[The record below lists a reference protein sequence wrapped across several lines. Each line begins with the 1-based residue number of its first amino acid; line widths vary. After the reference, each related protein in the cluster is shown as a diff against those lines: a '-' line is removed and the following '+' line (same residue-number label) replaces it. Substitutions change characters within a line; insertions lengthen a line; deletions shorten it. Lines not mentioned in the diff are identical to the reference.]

1 MIPFR
6 LITRALALILLAA
19 LSSCGGGGGD
29 VSNLASGIGG
39 TGKVASGS
47 ITGFGS
53 IFVNGVEY
61 SIDAA
66 SCSVNDSDVTGNCQ
80 ANLSLGMVVTV
91 EGEVS
96 GTTGTAT
103 RVVFDANIEGPVD
116 SLTTS
121 ADGLTRSF
129 SVLGVNVTVDKV
141 GTRFDD
147 SFAGFSF
154 GTLAE
159 GNVVELSGFFD
170 AGGTLQATYIR
181 KKADSALAGTTPV
194 ELKGS
199 VSNVTG
205 SGGPGGSFTLNGV
218 VVDILAGTDLTEVPG
233 GAVSNGDYVEARGI
247 LTGAASMDA
256 TRIQVEDP
264 EVGGDGD
271 RVSIEGLVSGYTGD
285 LGNFQVAGRTVDA
298 SAATL
303 QPAGLQLVDG
313 IRVEIEGTIVG
324 TTLVASSIESRGG
337 EIAIDATVS
346 GVTATT
352 LSVDLGDGSVTVEVT
367 SRTTLEDSTDVIEQ
381 PSLSDFNVGDFV
393 QIRGFQDATGVVATE
408 IHRDS
413 PDNVV
418 LQGSVDSFDSS
429 AGSIT
434 VLGITFFTDAGTQF
448 RDSSESTVTSSIFYS
463 SLAPGELVRISD
475 ILPGDGTADS
485 VDQED

>member
-1 MIPFR
+1 MKPFR
-6 LITRALALILLAA
+6 LFTRALALILLAA
-19 LSSCGGGGGD
+19 LSSCGGGGGG

-47 ITGFGS
+47 ITAFGS

-61 SIDAA
+61 GIDAA

-96 GTTGTAT
+96 GTSGTAT
-103 RVVFDANIEGPVD
+103 RVVFDANVEGPVD
-116 SLTTS
+116 NLTTS

-154 GTLAE
+154 DTLAA

-181 KKADSALAGTTPV
+181 KSADSALVGTTSV
-194 ELKGS
+194 ELKGI

-205 SGGPGGSFTLNGV
+205 SGGPGDSFTLDGV
-218 VVDILAGTDLTEVPG
+218 AVDILASADLTEVPG

-247 LTGAASMDA
+247 LTGTSSMDA
-256 TRIQVEDP
+256 NRIQLEDP
-264 EVGGDGD
+264 EVGDDGD
-271 RVSIEGLVSGYTGD
+271 SVSIEGLVSGYTGD
-285 LGNFQVAGRTVDA
+285 PGNFQVAGRTVDA

-303 QPAGLQLVDG
+303 QPAGLQLTDG
-313 IRVEIEGTIVG
+313 IRVEVEGAIVG

-337 EIAIDATVS
+337 EVAIDATVS
-346 GVTATT
+346 DVTATT
-352 LSVDLGDGSVTVEVT
+352 LTVDLGDGSVTVEVT
-367 SRTTLEDSTDVIEQ
+367 SRTTLEDSTDVIEH

-393 QIRGFQDATGVVATE
+393 EIRGYQDATGVVASE

-418 LQGSVDSFDSS
+418 LQGPVESVDGGSS
-429 AGSIT
+429 SIT
-434 VLGITFFTDAGTQF
+434 ILGVTFFTDAGTQF
-448 RDSSESTVTSSIFYS
+448 QDTSESPISSSTFYS
-463 SLAPGELVRISD
+463 SVASGDLVKITD
-475 ILPGDGTADS
+475 NGAGDGTADE
-485 VDQED
+485 VEQEN